1 MNGSVADEVAAVLR
15 QQSTSVLN
23 KNTRPRRQGGFTLL
37 EVLIALTISALVL
50 GGLFTLAAGSKQLAV
65 RTQDSLHDTVATR
78 AAVNFHLLD
87 NQYLG
92 LEPVLRE
99 NRFRAH
105 SEGLLPE
112 PPRRTAPMTDLLET
126 YQVVDPETGRVLTGV
141 RWVRMDLP
149 L

>member
-1 MNGSVADEVAAVLR
+1 MSDKLNKVGQ
-15 QQSTSVLN
+15 QQS
-23 KNTRPRRQGGFTLL
+23 GFTLL

-92 LEPVLRE
+92 LEPVLQGR
-99 NRFRAH
+99 RFRAR
-105 SEGLLPE
+105 SEGLLDE
-112 PPRRTAPMTDLLET
+112 TPRRTAPMTNLLEA
-126 YQVVDPETGRVLTGV
+126 YQVVDAQTGEVLTGV
-141 RWVRMDLP
+141 RWVRTELP